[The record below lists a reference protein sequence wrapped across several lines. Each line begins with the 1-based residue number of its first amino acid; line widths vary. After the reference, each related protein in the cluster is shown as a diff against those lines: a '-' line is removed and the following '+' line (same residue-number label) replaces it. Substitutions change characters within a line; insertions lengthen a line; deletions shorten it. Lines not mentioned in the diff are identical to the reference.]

1 MPTGRPRSPSSNPPT
16 TGSEFRSRPA
26 VAAFASALLP
36 GAGQWLQ
43 GRRRQAVPLLVLSAG
58 ALVLAGGAIW
68 VLARQGP
75 VYMLEVAMRPGA
87 LASLFVVNALFLL
100 LRAWAAADAYQRG
113 TGRSSR
119 LGAAVGAVVIAL
131 VVLPHLV
138 VGAEAAQAHQM
149 VTTMFQ
155 HPVGAPES
163 AASTTAWRRGER
175 LTVLFLGA
183 ESLPTGDTEARGAV
197 VVTVF
202 PGDDRVAAVTLPANL
217 TGIPVPAAA
226 GLSSAD
232 GSLTDLYRY
241 GSRHQSLFPGAPDPG
256 AAMVKDGV
264 QSLLGVP
271 VHHAVVFDSSRLD
284 GMDIVSS
291 ARKHCAGAAVVRT
304 VRPSGLV
311 RRMPSL
317 VAELGRSVTSDIPLD
332 LVPEMVELLPTLSP
346 RQVVTVPI
354 TAPDYGRVEAASQ
367 VADPE
372 RVRAAMVSLVKL
384 SPEEAAAR
392 LGLGDPGGCAT
403 GHAVRAA
410 ADNR

>member
-1 MPTGRPRSPSSNPPT
+1 
-16 TGSEFRSRPA
+16 
-26 VAAFASALLP
+26 
-36 GAGQWLQ
+36 
-43 GRRRQAVPLLVLSAG
+43 
-58 ALVLAGGAIW
+58 
-68 VLARQGP
+68 
-75 VYMLEVAMRPGA
+75 MRPGA

-100 LRAWAAADAYQRG
+100 VRAWAAADAYQRG
-113 TGRSSR
+113 TGGNSR
-119 LGAAVGAVVIAL
+119 LGAAAGVAVIAL

-138 VGAEAAQAHQM
+138 VGAGAAQAHQM
-149 VTTMFQ
+149 VTTIFQ
-155 HPVGAPES
+155 HPANAPQA
-163 AASTTAWRRGER
+163 AASTTAWRPGER

-183 ESLPTGDTEARGAV
+183 ELLPTGDTEARGAV

-217 TGIPVPAAA
+217 TGIPVPAAGGA
-226 GLSSAD
+226 PGD

-241 GSRHQSLFPGAPDPG
+241 GSRHQRLYPGAPDPG

-271 VHHAVVFDSSRLD
+271 VHHTVVFDSSRLD
-284 GMDIVSS
+284 GMDIVGS

-317 VAELGRSVTSDIPLD
+317 VAELGRYVTSDIPLD

-372 RVRAAMVSLVKL
+372 RIRSAMVSLVKL
-384 SPEEAAAR
+384 TPEEAAAR
-392 LGLGDPGGCAT
+392 LGLGDPGRCAT
-403 GHAVRAA
+403 SQAVQAA

>member
-1 MPTGRPRSPSSNPPT
+1 
-16 TGSEFRSRPA
+16 
-26 VAAFASALLP
+26 
-36 GAGQWLQ
+36 
-43 GRRRQAVPLLVLSAG
+43 VPLLVLSAL

-75 VYMLEVAMRPGA
+75 VYILEVAMRPGA
-87 LASLFVVNALFLL
+87 IASLFAVNALLL
-100 LRAWAAADAYQRG
+100 LVRAWAAADAYQRG
-113 TGRSSR
+113 TGGSSR
-119 LGAAVGAVVIAL
+119 LGAAAGVAVIAL

-155 HPVGAPES
+155 HPANAPKA
-163 AASTTAWRRGER
+163 AASTTAWRPGER

-183 ESLPTGDTEARGAV
+183 ELLPTGDTEARGAV

-202 PGDDRVAAVTLPANL
+202 PGDDRVAVVTLPANL
-217 TGIPVPAAA
+217 TGIPAPGAA
-226 GLSSAD
+226 GLSPAD

-241 GSRHQSLFPGAPDPG
+241 GSRHQRLNPGAPDPG

-284 GMDIVSS
+284 GMDIVGS

-317 VAELGRSVTSDIPLD
+317 VAELGRYVTSDIPLD

-372 RVRAAMVSLVKL
+372 LVRAAMVSLVKL
-384 SPEEAAAR
+384 SPEDAAAR
-392 LGLGDPGGCAT
+392 LGLGDPGRCAT
-403 GHAVRAA
+403 SQAVQAA
-410 ADNR
+410 ADTR

>member
-1 MPTGRPRSPSSNPPT
+1 
-16 TGSEFRSRPA
+16 
-26 VAAFASALLP
+26 
-36 GAGQWLQ
+36 
-43 GRRRQAVPLLVLSAG
+43 
-58 ALVLAGGAIW
+58 
-68 VLARQGP
+68 
-75 VYMLEVAMRPGA
+75 
-87 LASLFVVNALFLL
+87 
-100 LRAWAAADAYQRG
+100 
-113 TGRSSR
+113 
-119 LGAAVGAVVIAL
+119 
-131 VVLPHLV
+131 
-138 VGAEAAQAHQM
+138 
-149 VTTMFQ
+149 
-155 HPVGAPES
+155 
-163 AASTTAWRRGER
+163 
-175 LTVLFLGA
+175 
-183 ESLPTGDTEARGAV
+183 
-197 VVTVF
+197 VF

-226 GLSSAD
+226 GLSPGD

-241 GSRHQSLFPGAPDPG
+241 GNRHQSLYPGAPDPG

-284 GMDIVSS
+284 GMDIVGS

-317 VAELGRSVTSDIPLD
+317 VAELGRYVTSDIPLD

-392 LGLGDPGGCAT
+392 LGLGDPGRCAT
-403 GHAVRAA
+403 GQAIQGA